1 MVWIVSK
8 SFVVK
13 YFFITS
19 KLNILFQEELAS
31 IIAAK
36 KSVKDQI
43 QSLETRGRDKQIISV
58 RPEDRFQRNRQINH
72 GERFQQEAEKER

>member
-1 MVWIVSK
+1 MIWIVS
-8 SFVVK
+8 SFVVI

-19 KLNILFQEELAS
+19 KLNKLFQEELAS

>member
-1 MVWIVSK
+1 M
-8 SFVVK
+8 
-13 YFFITS
+13 
-19 KLNILFQEELAS
+19 
-31 IIAAK
+31 IAAK

-72 GERFQQEAEKER
+72 GERFQQEAERERYATIWVSFGNNKIVL